1 MSISK
6 NIKIKRKELKLSQE
20 YIAEQLGVSRQAV
33 SKWETG
39 QSEPTAKNLRELADL
54 FGINLS
60 ELIEPEK
67 TDDKEKIIENKK
79 QFDKIVGV
87 AIGAYTGGLI
97 LSTVKTNIPSYF
109 IFTFIITLMP
119 AIVMAI
125 LIWFENPQVRFK
137 RAIRELGFCAIMVLI
152 ARLLPLVVGN
162 IISAFMLCVFCALY
176 IKYFR
181 FK

>member
-1 MSISK
+1 MSMSK

-20 YIAEQLGVSRQAV
+20 YIAEQLGVSRQAA

-39 QSEPTAKNLRELADL
+39 QSEPTAKNLRELANL
-54 FGINLS
+54 FGISLS

-67 TDDKEKIIENKK
+67 ADKEKMFENKK
-79 QFDKIVGV
+79 QLNKIVCV

-97 LSTVKTNIPSYF
+97 LSTVETNIPSYF
-109 IFTFIITLMP
+109 LFTFIITLLP
-119 AIVMAI
+119 AIGMAI
-125 LIWFENPQVRFK
+125 LIWFENPQVRLK
-137 RAIRELGFCAIMVLI
+137 KAIKELGFCAVMVLV

-181 FK
+181 FR

>member
-1 MSISK
+1 MSLSK

-39 QSEPTAKNLRELADL
+39 QSEPTAKNLRELAGL
-54 FGINLS
+54 FGISLS
-60 ELIEPEK
+60 ELVEPEK
-67 TDDKEKIIENKK
+67 ADKEKMIENKE
-79 QFDKIVGV
+79 QVDKIVGV

-109 IFTFIITLMP
+109 IFTFIITLLP

-125 LIWFENPQVRFK
+125 MIWFENPQIRFK
-137 RAIRELGFCAIMVLI
+137 KAIRELEFCAVMVLM

-162 IISAFMLCVFCALY
+162 IISAFMLCVLCALY

-181 FK
+181 FR